1 MSPAVEVGHVVG
13 GAQEVVEKTAE
24 SVEPQTQ
31 KNSLEKEVEE
41 EADESVSSPRR
52 RGRRSRRTAAEFEE
66 EVEEPRRK
74 PKEVENQNR
83 GNPKMPKQEKAVP
96 TVRTS
101 GASARGRGWCVVAA
115 SWT

>member
-1 MSPAVEVGHVVG
+1 MK
-13 GAQEVVEKTAE
+13 KTAE

-31 KNSLEKEVEE
+31 KNSLEKEVLVEE

-74 PKEVENQNR
+74 PKEAENQNR

-101 GASARGRGWCVVAA
+101 GAYAVIIAVML
-115 SWT
+115 

>member
-1 MSPAVEVGHVVG
+1 MK
-13 GAQEVVEKTAE
+13 KTAE

-101 GASARGRGWCVVAA
+101 GAYAVIITVML
-115 SWT
+115 